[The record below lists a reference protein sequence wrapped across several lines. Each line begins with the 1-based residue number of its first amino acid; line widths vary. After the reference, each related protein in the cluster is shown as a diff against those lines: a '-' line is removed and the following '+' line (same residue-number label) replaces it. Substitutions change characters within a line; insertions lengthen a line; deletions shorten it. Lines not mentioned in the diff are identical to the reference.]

1 MLNTKGNK
9 QLLTTDCRV
18 RLQLH
23 NLKVD
28 AIVTHLIGDTID
40 NEGKDVNEKKR
51 QKQAKELI
59 EFANSR
65 ETQADLIILGG
76 DLNLKPVHR
85 SYKIINSDES
95 GFEDTKVRNIFAT
108 YLIVSKGNHEEPC
121 ITFGHP
127 ANTYTD
133 QRKDPMTL
141 DYIFAKTT
149 SNRAKIIAT
158 EQVVEEEEF
167 Q

>member
-1 MLNTKGNK
+1 MVVVVVLDTKGNK
-9 QLLTTDCRV
+9 QLHTTDCRV

-40 NEGKDVNEKKR
+40 NEGKDLNENKR

-76 DLNLKPVHR
+76 DLNLKPVHK

-95 GFEDTKVRNIFAT
+95 GFEDTKVRNIFT
-108 YLIVSKGNHEEPC
+108 THLIARIGQTRGALYHFWTP
-121 ITFGHP
+121 G
-127 ANTYTD
+127 
-133 QRKDPMTL
+133 
-141 DYIFAKTT
+141 
-149 SNRAKIIAT
+149 
-158 EQVVEEEEF
+158 
-167 Q
+167 

>member
-1 MLNTKGNK
+1 MQLSPPAVFHDKYQWEIWKNTAGKSAIVVVLNTKGNK
-9 QLLTTDCRV
+9 QLHTTDCRV

-76 DLNLKPVHR
+76 DLNLKPVHK

-95 GFEDTKVRNIFAT
+95 GFEDTKVRNTFT
-108 YLIVSKGNHEEPC
+108 TNLIARIGQTRGALCH
-121 ITFGHP
+121 FW
-127 ANTYTD
+127 
-133 QRKDPMTL
+133 
-141 DYIFAKTT
+141 T
-149 SNRAKIIAT
+149 SS
-158 EQVVEEEEF
+158 
-167 Q
+167 

>member
-1 MLNTKGNK
+1 M
-9 QLLTTDCRV
+9 
-18 RLQLH
+18 QLH

-65 ETQADLIILGG
+65 ETKADLIILGG

-85 SYKIINSDES
+85 SYEIINSES
-95 GFEDTKVRNIFAT
+95 GFEDTKVRNIFTT
-108 YLIVSKGNHEEPC
+108 YLIISKGNQEEPC
-121 ITFGHP
+121 VTFGHL

-133 QRKDPMTL
+133 PRKDQMTL

-149 SNRAKIIAT
+149 SKRAEIIAT
-158 EQVVEEEEF
+158 EQEVKEEEF

>member
-1 MLNTKGNK
+1 M
-9 QLLTTDCRV
+9 
-18 RLQLH
+18 QLH

-65 ETQADLIILGG
+65 ETKADLIILGG

-85 SYKIINSDES
+85 SYEIINSES
-95 GFEDTKVRNIFAT
+95 GFEDTKVRNIFTT
-108 YLIVSKGNHEEPC
+108 YLIISKGNHEEPC
-121 ITFGHP
+121 ITFGHL

-133 QRKDPMTL
+133 QRKDQMTL

-149 SNRAKIIAT
+149 SKRAEIIAT
-158 EQVVEEEEF
+158 EQVVKEEEF

>member
-1 MLNTKGNK
+1 M
-9 QLLTTDCRV
+9 
-18 RLQLH
+18 QLH

-51 QKQAKELI
+51 QKQAKELL

-65 ETQADLIILGG
+65 ESQADLIILGG
-76 DLNLKPVHR
+76 DLNLKPVHK

-95 GFEDTKVRNIFAT
+95 GFEDTKVRNIFT
-108 YLIVSKGNHEEPC
+108 KYLIISKGNHEEPC
-121 ITFGHP
+121 ITFGHL

-133 QRKDPMTL
+133 PRKDQMTL

-149 SNRAKIIAT
+149 SKRAEIIAT
-158 EQVVEEEEF
+158 EQEVKEEEF

>member
-1 MLNTKGNK
+1 M
-9 QLLTTDCRV
+9 
-18 RLQLH
+18 QLH

-65 ETQADLIILGG
+65 ETKADLIILGG

-85 SYKIINSDES
+85 SYEIINSES
-95 GFEDTKVRNIFAT
+95 GFEDTKVRNIFT
-108 YLIVSKGNHEEPC
+108 KYLIISKGNHEEPC
-121 ITFGHP
+121 VTFGHP
-127 ANTYTD
+127 ANTYRD
-133 QRKDPMTL
+133 PQKDPMTL

-149 SNRAKIIAT
+149 SKRAEIIAT
-158 EQVVEEEEF
+158 EQVVKEEEF

>member
-1 MLNTKGNK
+1 M
-9 QLLTTDCRV
+9 
-18 RLQLH
+18 QLH

-40 NEGKDVNEKKR
+40 NEGKDVNENKR
-51 QKQAKELI
+51 RKQAKELI

-65 ETQADLIILGG
+65 ETKADLIILGG

-85 SYKIINSDES
+85 SYEIINSES
-95 GFEDTKVRNIFAT
+95 GFEDTKVRNIFTT
-108 YLIVSKGNHEEPC
+108 YLIISKGNHEEPC
-121 ITFGHP
+121 ITFGHL

-149 SNRAKIIAT
+149 SKRAEIIAT
-158 EQVVEEEEF
+158 EQVVKEEEF

>member
-1 MLNTKGNK
+1 M
-9 QLLTTDCRV
+9 
-18 RLQLH
+18 QLH

-65 ETQADLIILGG
+65 ETKADLIILGG

-85 SYKIINSDES
+85 SYEIINSES
-95 GFEDTKVRNIFAT
+95 GFEDTKVRNIFTT
-108 YLIVSKGNHEEPC
+108 YLIISKGNHEEPC
-121 ITFGHP
+121 ITFGHL

-149 SNRAKIIAT
+149 SKRAEIIAT
-158 EQVVEEEEF
+158 EQVVKEEEF

>member
-1 MLNTKGNK
+1 M
-9 QLLTTDCRV
+9 
-18 RLQLH
+18 QLH

-40 NEGKDVNEKKR
+40 NEGKDVNENKR

-65 ETQADLIILGG
+65 ETKADLIILGG

-85 SYKIINSDES
+85 SYEIINSES
-95 GFEDTKVRNIFAT
+95 GFEDTKVRNIFTT
-108 YLIVSKGNHEEPC
+108 YLIISKGNQEEPC
-121 ITFGHP
+121 VTFGHP

-133 QRKDPMTL
+133 QRKDQMTL

-149 SNRAKIIAT
+149 SKRAEIIAT